1 MNKLTEELD
10 VVVGIANQDI
20 GKADVTGGYI
30 AVGNYREILAT
41 LNSESLTSTKIAGI
55 SLLQAKDSSGTD
67 SKALKAVVSA
77 TAPTGDGAVIA
88 EVGAS
93 VSELDSG
100 FTHIAVKAT
109 CDEAAKYGAV
119 TVALGGKRYNS

>member
-10 VVVGIANQDI
+10 VVIGVATQDI
-20 GKADVTGGYI
+20 GTTNITGGYI

-41 LNSESLTSTKIAGI
+41 LITESLTATKIAGI
-55 SLLQAKDSSGTD
+55 ALIQAKDSSGTGA
-67 SKALKAVVSA
+67 KVLKDFVYAY
-77 TAPTGDGAVIA
+77 APTGNGAVIT

-100 FTHIAVKAT
+100 FTHIAVEIG
-109 CDEAAKYGAV
+109 CDEATKYGAV